1 MDIVV
6 FGSVT
11 ARLPRT
17 PSTRPQRASCATSTT
32 TTPVTGWS
40 IEAIAR
46 WLNEQRRGHVES
58 RSPVG
63 ALDGAADAAQPDV
76 SRHGLLREDT
86 DSPRSGPAEARNT
99 ETAAIGPRTSRY
111 PRPADVR
118 SGSDRIYTESLLPP
132 GTPSMCR
139 CRSREH
145 RPRAQPGHGPASSV
159 SRRSW
164 PTCSGLRSSP
174 NAASDDRSWRPIAIA
189 SSCCIAGAARWP
201 SRNVT
206 SGKSARIES
215 PVRPVAYEPTGPW
228 HRVSGNGR
236 TTSAATRII
245 VVRHHARS
253 AARHRR
259 TSWT

>member
-1 MDIVV
+1 MGNPCFDVRPGGTIRLTRRTPKRCA
-6 FGSVT
+6 T
-11 ARLPRT
+11 ANPRSRPPRT
-17 PSTRPQRASCATSTT
+17 GSTKRVKYLKEHSATAMARTAS
-32 TTPVTGWS
+32 
-40 IEAIAR
+40 
-46 WLNEQRRGHVES
+46 RRS
-58 RSPVG
+58 
-63 ALDGAADAAQPDV
+63 LD
-76 SRHGLLREDT
+76 
-86 DSPRSGPAEARNT
+86 T
-99 ETAAIGPRTSRY
+99 ETAAIGPRTSRR

-118 SGSDRIYTESLLPP
+118 SGSHRAYTGRPVALR
-132 GTPSMCR
+132 TPSMSCR
-139 CRSREH
+139 RSHER
-145 RPRAQPGHGPASSV
+145 RRRAQPGHGPASSV

-174 NAASDDRSWRPIAIA
+174 NAASDNRRWRPIVIA

-206 SGKSARIES
+206 SGRSARIES
-215 PVRPVAYEPTGPW
+215 PIRPVAYEPTGPW

>member
-1 MDIVV
+1 M
-6 FGSVT
+6 
-11 ARLPRT
+11 ARM
-17 PSTRPQRASCATSTT
+17 A
-32 TTPVTGWS
+32 
-40 IEAIAR
+40 
-46 WLNEQRRGHVES
+46 
-58 RSPVG
+58 
-63 ALDGAADAAQPDV
+63 
-76 SRHGLLREDT
+76 
-86 DSPRSGPAEARNT
+86 SPRSLDT
-99 ETAAIGPRTSRY
+99 ETAAIGPRTSRC

-118 SGSDRIYTESLLPP
+118 SGSHRAYTGSPVALR
-132 GTPSMCR
+132 TPSMSCR
-139 CRSREH
+139 RSREH

-174 NAASDDRSWRPIAIA
+174 NAASDNRSWRPIVIA

-206 SGKSARIES
+206 SGRSARIES

-253 AARHRR
+253 ALVRASDRSLRQMQRTPRCAVVASAAFACWLTTSMSMTVRILGVRHRG
-259 TSWT
+259 